1 MTPSIIRRFARYHGL
16 ILERTDDASV
26 VTEAYGIAPLARHV
40 HAPTPNNWSAF
51 RDACD
56 KIIQSLTRIEAAE
69 MLIECGEGSWS
80 NPYGQGFRNAHTEA
94 GRGLLRKAG
103 IDPDKWREVKDECEE

>member
-40 HAPTPNNWSAF
+40 HSPAPNNWGAF

-56 KIIQSLTRIEAAE
+56 KIIQSLTRIEDAE
-69 MLIECGEGSWS
+69 FAV
-80 NPYGQGFRNAHTEA
+80 QEA
-94 GRGLLRKAG
+94 LGWDESGIRHLALMSFAEDLLKLAG
-103 IDPDKWREVKDECEE
+103 TDPAKWREVKDEEA